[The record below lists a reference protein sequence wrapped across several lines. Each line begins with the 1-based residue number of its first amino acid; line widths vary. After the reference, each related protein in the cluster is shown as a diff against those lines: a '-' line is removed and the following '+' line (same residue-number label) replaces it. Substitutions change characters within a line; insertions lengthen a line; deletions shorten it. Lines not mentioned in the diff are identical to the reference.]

1 VLLNDATIRRMSIN
15 IDTRAPLVDA
25 LLCPFSEGVQSGEV
39 ISYGLSHAGYDLRL
53 GDTLLVFKNS
63 FNEIINPKR
72 FKDEDYRH
80 RVFDEVSPRHLYD
93 HQYPDKGGACNP
105 CYVIP
110 PHSYALGASLE
121 YIRIPRHIKGRCVG
135 KSTLARCGILI
146 NTTPLEPG
154 WHGYLTI
161 EISNISPCAGII
173 YAREGIAQLEF
184 ETLIELPESDYEA
197 KAGKYQAQGSAPV
210 PARIKEDK

>member
-1 VLLNDATIRRMSIN
+1 MLD
-15 IDTRAPLVDA
+15 
-25 LLCPFSEGVQSGEV
+25 PFSEGVQGGSV

-53 GDTLLVFKNS
+53 GNELMIFKNS
-63 FNEIINPKR
+63 WNATIDPKR
-72 FKDEDYRH
+72 FKDENYCKK
-80 RVFDEVSPRHLYD
+80 VFDVVEPVEMVREFGTNW
-93 HQYPDKGGACNP
+93 QY
-105 CYVIP
+105 ILP

-154 WHGYLTI
+154 WHGHLTI
-161 EISNISPCAGII
+161 EISNITPCPALI

-184 ETLIELPESDYEA
+184 EQLSCEPDGDYSQ
-197 KAGKYQAQGSAPV
+197 KVGKYQGQGSSPV
-210 PARIKEDK
+210 PARVKE